1 MKERRSTNRPSYSTF
16 ETNQANLALTR
27 DCDQRKPAD
36 APGRLRREVGLVSAV
51 GLLVGM
57 AIGSGIFTTPGI
69 VFKNSGSAGVALLI
83 WLLAGVISI
92 LGGLCYTEMA
102 ALLPAAGGS
111 YAYVTAGSKAL
122 GRYGDIVPFMHGWS
136 MLMIADPM
144 NAAFQGITF
153 ASYALSPLYGDCS
166 QPYTVKVLVALTF
179 TALGTALNC
188 FSVKTSAWVQNVL
201 SALKCLVLV
210 SIIIT
215 GSVWLF
221 KGNYAIFLVLSYW
234 HRCSEYKTALPFLT
248 DIYRCNQMQHVT
260 YIAEEISNPTR
271 TIPLALTSGI
281 LVVSLINILS
291 NLAYFAVL
299 DAGTVAKS
307 EAIAVSFA
315 AVTWGT
321 AAASCFPVVVAISAF
336 GNLCGGFFSSSRL
349 ILAAARQGQMPS
361 VFSLVTVKSSV
372 PLTSV
377 LLRGFLSLVYTFAGS
392 VSFILNSLFFMVAL
406 NETLTMICFLVLRYS
421 MKDAPRPFRVPTA
434 LPVFY
439 LVILILLVVIPLT
452 NPSEY
457 MQYVVVVVG
466 YLVGVLC
473 YVLFIR
479 FDATFPGD
487 EAIFINI
494 QKCLMCVPC
503 LNELESMLKERL

>member
-1 MKERRSTNRPSYSTF
+1 
-16 ETNQANLALTR
+16 
-27 DCDQRKPAD
+27 
-36 APGRLRREVGLVSAV
+36 
-51 GLLVGM
+51 
-57 AIGSGIFTTPGI
+57 
-69 VFKNSGSAGVALLI
+69 
-83 WLLAGVISI
+83 
-92 LGGLCYTEMA
+92 MA

-111 YAYVTAGSKAL
+111 YAYVTAGSKAM

-136 MLMIADPM
+136 MLMMADPM

-153 ASYALSPLYGDCS
+153 ASYALSPVYGDCS

-201 SALKCLVLV
+201 SALKFLVLV

-221 KGNYAIFLVLSYW
+221 KDNKLLDSPFFTLNTNPANIVEAFYG
-234 HRCSEYKTALPFLT
+234 ALT
-248 DIYRCNQMQHVT
+248 CYSGWQHVT
-260 YIAEEISNPTR
+260 YIAEEISDPNR

-281 LVVSLINILS
+281 LVVSLINIFS
-291 NLAYFAVL
+291 NLAYFVVL
-299 DAGTVAKS
+299 DADTVAKS

-321 AAASCFPVVVAISAF
+321 AAASCFPVIVAISAF

-392 VSFILNSLFFMVAL
+392 VSFIINSLSFVVAL

-434 LPVFY
+434 LSVFY

-452 NPSEY
+452 SPSEY

-466 YLVGVLC
+466 YLVGILC

-479 FDATFPGD
+479 FDATFPGAD
-487 EAIFINI
+487 AISIII

-503 LNELESMLKERL
+503 LNELEIMLKERF